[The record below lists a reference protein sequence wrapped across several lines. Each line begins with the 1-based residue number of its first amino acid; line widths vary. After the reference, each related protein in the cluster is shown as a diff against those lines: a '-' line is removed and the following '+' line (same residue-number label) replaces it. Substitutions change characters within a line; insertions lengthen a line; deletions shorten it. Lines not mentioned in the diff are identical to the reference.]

1 MEIILNGQHHP
12 LDTEIALETFITEL
26 ALPAHAMA
34 IAVNRT
40 VIRRHDWS
48 RCILQAN
55 DRVDIV
61 KAIGG
66 G

>member
-1 MEIILNGQHHP
+1 MDIILNGQHHP
-12 LDTEIALETFITEL
+12 LDAEIALEDFIAGL

-34 IAVNRT
+34 VAVNRT

>member
-1 MEIILNGQHHP
+1 MEIILNGHHHP
-12 LDTEIALETFITEL
+12 LDVEVALEDFIAGL

-34 IAVNRT
+34 VAVNRT

-48 RCILQAN
+48 CCILQAN

>member
-1 MEIILNGQHHP
+1 MEIILNGHHP
-12 LDTEIALETFITEL
+12 LDTEITLETFIAEL
-26 ALPAHAMA
+26 ALSAHAMA
-34 IAVNRT
+34 VAVNRT